1 MSSTVEMNIGRKIVQ
16 NGHHTDIPLTM
27 VNPPESPQESVEEM
41 GRVPCTR
48 YIQECHREIQQ
59 CRLELQRLLADLAL
73 QEFEEDPMDPEATE
87 ATREFIRKA
96 IREAIQ
102 EATGDTQRKLELAAQ
117 EAKQEI
123 STQKKQTTETRRLQ
137 CLLFLGF
144 FILVGIRMGPS
155 NGTI

>member
-1 MSSTVEMNIGRKIVQ
+1 MNIGRKIVQ

-27 VNPPESPQESVEEM
+27 VNPPESPQESVEAM

-48 YIQECHREIQQ
+48 YIQECHREIQP
-59 CRLELQRLLADLAL
+59 CRLELQRLLTELAL
-73 QEFEEDPMDPEATE
+73 QGLEEDPMEPEVTQ
-87 ATREFIRKA
+87 EFIRKA

-102 EATGDTQRKLELAAQ
+102 EATGDTAQRKLEMAAQ

-123 STQKKQTTETRRLQ
+123 STQKKQPTETGGLQ

-144 FILVGIRMGPS
+144 FILVGVRMGPGS
-155 NGTI
+155 AAL